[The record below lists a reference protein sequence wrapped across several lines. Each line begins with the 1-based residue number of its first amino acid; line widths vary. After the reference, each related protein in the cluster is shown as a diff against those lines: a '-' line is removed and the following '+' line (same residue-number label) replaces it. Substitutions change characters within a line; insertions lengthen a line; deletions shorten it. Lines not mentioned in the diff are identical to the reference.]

1 MNSVVHVIGHKNP
14 DTDSIVASIAY
25 AELKRALGM
34 CAVACRIGD
43 LNIETEYVLKRFG
56 VDEPIFIENA
66 KVKLYDVPFD
76 PPLLATKDTT
86 ILLAWEKIAANGMS
100 PLYIVD
106 DNQHLVGV
114 VSMSDIA
121 SILLN
126 DKGPGNKLLMSQ
138 TGCDNLKEVLEG
150 SFIYRND
157 NYYTNGDVH
166 ILGNDLSLYENND
179 YKDSICVCS
188 QNIALQELV
197 IKQQAA
203 CLILVDVVEVSD
215 TLISLAKQYHT
226 TIIKTDL
233 SMLCTIRRIFKAPS
247 VDLIMKKETICFN
260 NHEYIDDVYKKMSKS
275 RFRSYPVINNQ
286 GKVLGSIS
294 RYHLLNYQKKK
305 FILVDHNELSQS
317 IDYLKDGEVLEIVDH
332 HRIGNVETSY
342 PISFR
347 NEIIGSTCSII
358 TKMYEESNVEIDQKM
373 ASILLCAIISDTMN
387 FKSPTTTLQDKAIA
401 KRLADIA
408 GLDIDA
414 LANEIVAA
422 VATIKGR
429 EPSQILYNDFKEYDI
444 DKYRIAIGQ
453 INICNEKEVLDIR
466 DSFKA
471 YLQTIN
477 NVNKFDL
484 LMMCFT
490 QADAS
495 GSNLMFVGK
504 LSNLVEETFKDEVT
518 NDLFFVKNI
527 ISRKKQIV
535 PRLSKILND

>member
-1 MNSVVHVIGHKNP
+1 MNSVIHVIGHKNP

-25 AELKRALGM
+25 AELKRKLGM
-34 CAVACRIGD
+34 CAVACRIGE
-43 LNIETEYVLKRFG
+43 LNVETEYILKRFN
-56 VDEPIFIENA
+56 VDEPIYIENA

-76 PPLLATKDTT
+76 PPLLATKDTS
-86 ILLAWEKIAANGMS
+86 IMLAWEKIAANGMS

-106 DNQHLVGV
+106 ENQCLIGV

-126 DKGPGNKLLMSQ
+126 DKGPGNKLLMCK
-138 TGCDNLKEVLEG
+138 TNGDNLKEVLEG
-150 SFIYRND
+150 KFIYRYD
-157 NYYTNGDVH
+157 NYHTNGDVH
-166 ILGNDLSLYENND
+166 ILGNDLSLYEHGN
-179 YKDSICVCS
+179 YEDSICVCT
-188 QNIALQELV
+188 QNVEVQELV
-197 IKQQAA
+197 IKQKAA
-203 CLILVDVVEVSD
+203 CLILVDVEEVSES
-215 TLISLAKQYHT
+215 LLELAKEYHT
-226 TIIKTDL
+226 TIIQTDL

-317 IDYLKDGEVLEIVDH
+317 IDNLKEGEVLEIVDH
-332 HRIGNVETSY
+332 HRIGNVETTT

-347 NEIIGSTCSII
+347 NEIIGSSCSII
-358 TKMYEESNVEIDQKM
+358 TKMYEENEIEIEPTM
-373 ASILLCAIISDTMN
+373 AAILLCAIISDTMN
-387 FKSPTTTLQDKAIA
+387 FKSPTTTAQDKAIA
-401 KRLADIA
+401 RRLANIA
-408 GLDIDA
+408 SLDIDE
-414 LANEIVAA
+414 LAKEIMAA

-453 INICNEKEVLDIR
+453 INICDEKEVLDIR
-466 DSFKA
+466 DSFKE

-504 LSNLVEETFKDEVT
+504 LSPLVEETFKDEIS
-518 NDLFFVKNI
+518 NDLFFVKNV

-535 PRLSKILND
+535 PRLSKILNE